1 MKKILTLFV
10 MFLCGWSIVSAQ
22 TQTPAF
28 GYQAVVRNADNVLM
42 ADTDVTV
49 TIYVM
54 SNGEELYSET
64 HETRTDGLG
73 MLNILVGTQ
82 STADGVEIFDEID
95 WSTVDSIKTVVNVA
109 ETEFEFK
116 TALRPV
122 PYALQAG
129 NSALT
134 TEQIVNYLSDPTTT
148 IQSYKAIMAALV
160 GNVPTEGELWDMIKA
175 RLVQYLKN
183 RKDKAVDVLV
193 DYLTNHADAEDVNTL
208 YANVSGEA
216 KAKAMS
222 LTKQF
227 ALENKEYAVELIKAY
242 LPTVNAKDAGDAMTA
257 AIISINTMRQELTHE
272 DSVEIINRAV
282 SFAKNHIDLAVS
294 AVVKAIPH
302 ITTSQMNTF
311 LNTIFGDN
319 IPMKQAFVNNL
330 FYNYLDYK
338 LLPDIK
344 VMVDQQLG
352 NTYLQ
357 KQRCGADNH
366 EVDFCGMRNVLPT
379 NTNTST
385 EVNPNPNH

>member
-129 NSALT
+129 NSPLT
-134 TEQIVNYLSDPTTT
+134 TEQIVNYLSNPTTT
-148 IQSYKAIMAALV
+148 IHSYEAIMAALV
-160 GNVPTEGELWDMIKA
+160 GNVPTEGELWNMIKA

-208 YANVSGEA
+208 YLNVSDEA
-216 KAKAMS
+216 KTKAMS

-242 LPTVNAKDAGDAMTA
+242 LPTVSADDAGDAMD
-257 AIISINTMRQELTHE
+257 AIITSYENMELTHE
-272 DSVEIINRAV
+272 DSVNIINHV
-282 SFAKNHIDLAVS
+282 ISFAKSYMDVAVS
-294 AVVKAIPH
+294 AVAKAIPH
-302 ITTSQMNTF
+302 VTGSQMNTF
-311 LNTIFGDN
+311 LNTMFADN
-319 IPMKQAFVNNL
+319 VPMKQALVNNL

-338 LLPDIK
+338 LLPGIK
-344 VMVDQQLG
+344 AMVDEQLG

-357 KQRCGADNH
+357 KQRCGTVNPK
-366 EVDFCGMRNVLPT
+366 VDFCEMKNVL
-379 NTNTST
+379 
-385 EVNPNPNH
+385 E

>member
-129 NSALT
+129 NSPLT
-134 TEQIVNYLSDPTTT
+134 TEQIVNYLSNPTTT
-148 IQSYKAIMAALV
+148 IHSYEAIMAALV
-160 GNVPTEGELWDMIKA
+160 GNVPTEGELWNMIKA

-208 YANVSGEA
+208 YLNVSDEA
-216 KAKAMS
+216 KTKAMS

-242 LPTVNAKDAGDAMTA
+242 LPTVNANDAGDAMAA
-257 AIISINTMRQELTHE
+257 AIESYESMELTHE
-272 DSVEIINRAV
+272 DSVNIINHV
-282 SFAKNHIDLAVS
+282 ISFAKSYMDVAVS
-294 AVVKAIPH
+294 AAAKAIPH
-302 ITTSQMNTF
+302 VTGSQMNTF
-311 LNTIFGDN
+311 LNTMFADN
-319 IPMKQAFVNNL
+319 VPMKQALVNNL

-344 VMVDQQLG
+344 AMVDEQLG

-357 KQRCGADNH
+357 KQRCGTDNH
-366 EVDFCGMRNVLPT
+366 EVDFCGMKNVL
-379 NTNTST
+379 
-385 EVNPNPNH
+385 E